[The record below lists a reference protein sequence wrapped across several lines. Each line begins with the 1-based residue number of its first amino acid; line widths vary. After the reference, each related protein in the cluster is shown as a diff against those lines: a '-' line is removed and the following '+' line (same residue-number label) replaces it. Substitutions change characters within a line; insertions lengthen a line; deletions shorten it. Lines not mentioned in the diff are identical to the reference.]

1 MKAVLDVCLLH
12 NEYELVPSI
21 AHLPSG
27 LLLNASLQTLHLLFS
42 LISLKYH
49 LSIYPKLA

>member
-1 MKAVLDVCLLH
+1 MKAILDVCLLH

-27 LLLNASLQTLHLLFS
+27 LLLNASLQTYLTFIVFTNFPEVS
-42 LISLKYH
+42 PFNMS
-49 LSIYPKLA
+49 